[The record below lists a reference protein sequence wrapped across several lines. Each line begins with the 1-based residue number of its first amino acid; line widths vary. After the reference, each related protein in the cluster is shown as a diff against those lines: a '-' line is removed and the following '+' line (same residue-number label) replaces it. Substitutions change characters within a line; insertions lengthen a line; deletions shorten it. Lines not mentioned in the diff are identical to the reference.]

1 MHWIHVNV
9 SVVYI
14 PLLSFLTK
22 EGKLNPEFWSLHT
35 DLLDAAR
42 INATYVFSS
51 FIGSCNPITGSYDGL
66 IGDLGSNITDFSI
79 EFQSYEAIADPRC
92 EMPIAMNAIYRQ
104 QNSHMVSGTDTNVT
118 KSMKRIHETLLVFD
132 SNVTFFMSMIY
143 VLSVIALKKSALINR
158 TKSYIWIL
166 TKIWFHQDSNDDSIG
181 IQSQKTILN
190 TSKVTLV
197 YFIILISAFINT
209 DLVSYSSP
217 KQIDSVDDAI
227 ESGIQITFVK
237 ELGTYSV
244 LKAAEE
250 GSNQHRL
257 FAHALD
263 QANKAGNNESMFIE
277 SKSGSSAHKI
287 KERSLI
293 LISTDFTC
301 SISDRTDCMGTT
313 SGATNRFHKS
323 RDTVLTEHESLF
335 YSRRASAEIKART
348 RKVYTRAMEFGLF
361 GKERQDAATRV
372 TDTYFPGSI
381 VSVSCL
387 HRDRF
392 QSGNNQ
398 DQRVRYED
406 FSYLIIRMASF
417 YAICVCMLMIELI
430 SIRFVEPIRLERMQR
445 KKHFEVARQ
454 RRKMRIR
461 EIDQIFFV
469 PKARVDAAAVGE
481 RHH

>member
-1 MHWIHVNV
+1 MMDWIHANV
-9 SVVYI
+9 SVIHV
-14 PLLSFLTK
+14 PLLSFLAK
-22 EGKLNPEFWSLHT
+22 EGKLNPFFWSLYN

-42 INATYVFSS
+42 INATYVFSP

-66 IGDLGSNITDFSI
+66 IGDLESNITDFSI
-79 EFQSYEAIADPRC
+79 QFRSYETIADPKC
-92 EMPIAMNAIYRQ
+92 GIPVEFNAIYRQ
-104 QNSHMVSGTDTNVT
+104 QNSHILSSPDTNVT
-118 KSMKRIHETLLVFD
+118 KSIKHIHETLLVFD
-132 SNVTFFMSMIY
+132 HYVTFLLSMLY
-143 VLSVIALKKSALINR
+143 LLSVIALKKSALMNR
-158 TKSYIWIL
+158 IKTSSIWTL
-166 TKIWFHQDSNDDSIG
+166 TKIWFHQDSNDNLIRA
-181 IQSQKTILN
+181 QSQKTILN
-190 TSKVTLV
+190 TSKLTLV
-197 YFIILISAFINT
+197 YFFILISAFINT

-217 KQIDSVDDAI
+217 KLIDSVDDAI
-227 ESGIQITFVK
+227 ESGIRIAFPK
-237 ELGTYSV
+237 ETTTYSV

-250 GSNQHRL
+250 KSIQHKIL
-257 FAHALD
+257 AHALE
-263 QANKAGNNESMFIE
+263 QANKASNNRSIFIE
-277 SKSGSSAHKI
+277 SGTRFDTIKI

-293 LISTDFTC
+293 VIPSEFQAR
-301 SISDRTDCMGTT
+301 ISDRIDCMDTD
-313 SGATNRFHKS
+313 ATNRFHKS

-392 QSGNNQ
+392 QSENNQ
-398 DQRVRYED
+398 DQRVCYED

-417 YAICVCMLMIELI
+417 YAICICMLMIELI

-454 RRKMRIR
+454 RRKMRMR
-461 EIDQIFFV
+461 EIDQIFFA
-469 PKARVDAAAVGE
+469 PKQ
-481 RHH
+481 